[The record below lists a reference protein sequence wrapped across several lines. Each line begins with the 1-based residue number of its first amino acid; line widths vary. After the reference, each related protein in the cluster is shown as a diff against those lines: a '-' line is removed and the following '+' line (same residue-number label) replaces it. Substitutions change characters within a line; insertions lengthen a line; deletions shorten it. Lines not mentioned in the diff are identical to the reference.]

1 MQFGLSQLRVQP
13 FWSLWPCKTDVRCVA
28 KVIKAGRNLS
38 LAEAEIYD
46 MDDKLVAVSQVNYI
60 SLDS

>member
-1 MQFGLSQLRVQP
+1 V
-13 FWSLWPCKTDVRCVA
+13 
-28 KVIKAGRNLS
+28 LS